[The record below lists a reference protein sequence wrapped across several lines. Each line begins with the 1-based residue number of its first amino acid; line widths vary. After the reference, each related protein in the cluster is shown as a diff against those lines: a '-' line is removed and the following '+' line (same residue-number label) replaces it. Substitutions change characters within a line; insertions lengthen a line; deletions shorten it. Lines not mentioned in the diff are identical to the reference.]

1 MSSNAGNN
9 MGNDAAQGQSS
20 LNISSATVQSID
32 AVPRGMDQSSGDMQ
46 AGTSGTAGT
55 TSGATG
61 SMMYRVTLRLDDGTT
76 RTFVQNTQPAFQIG
90 DRVSVRMPEGRV
102 LRLSALVY
110 IFPLI
115 FLIAGLMLG
124 SALSQ
129 GRESIMLLYGFL
141 LLALSLII
149 VKIADVTL
157 GKKAGWHPDIVEVN
171 PEIEQEDSFICAE
184 MKKR

>member
-1 MSSNAGNN
+1 MRSKNTLLLTGVMCTLLAACHSTDDTAMARSTSGETYAAPAGTTPAGSTAGATTDTSGTMSSSTSSNAGSNAANTMSSNAGNN

-90 DRVSVRMPEGRV
+90 DRVSVQRGVMQR
-102 LRLSALVY
+102 Y
-110 IFPLI
+110 
-115 FLIAGLMLG
+115 
-124 SALSQ
+124 
-129 GRESIMLLYGFL
+129 
-141 LLALSLII
+141 
-149 VKIADVTL
+149 
-157 GKKAGWHPDIVEVN
+157 
-171 PEIEQEDSFICAE
+171 
-184 MKKR
+184 

>member
-1 MSSNAGNN
+1 MRSKNTLLLTGVMCTLLAACHSTDDTAMARSTSGETYAAPAGTTPAGSTAGTTTDNSGPMSSSTSSNAGSNAANTMSSNAGNN

-90 DRVSVRMPEGRV
+90 DRVSVQRGVMQR
-102 LRLSALVY
+102 Y
-110 IFPLI
+110 
-115 FLIAGLMLG
+115 
-124 SALSQ
+124 
-129 GRESIMLLYGFL
+129 
-141 LLALSLII
+141 
-149 VKIADVTL
+149 
-157 GKKAGWHPDIVEVN
+157 
-171 PEIEQEDSFICAE
+171 
-184 MKKR
+184 

>member
-1 MSSNAGNN
+1 MRSKNTLLLTGVMCTLLAACHSTDDTAMARSTSGETYAAPAGTTPAGSTAGATTDTSGTMSSNAGSNAANTMSSNAGNN

-76 RTFVQNTQPAFQIG
+76 RAIMQNSQPTYQIG
-90 DRVSVRMPEGRV
+90 DRVKVV
-102 LRLSALVY
+102 N
-110 IFPLI
+110 
-115 FLIAGLMLG
+115 GLL
-124 SALSQ
+124 Q
-129 GRESIMLLYGFL
+129 RY
-141 LLALSLII
+141 
-149 VKIADVTL
+149 
-157 GKKAGWHPDIVEVN
+157 
-171 PEIEQEDSFICAE
+171 
-184 MKKR
+184 